1 MAVADIASGAL
12 PEDVHRS
19 QLRRAII
26 ASTVGTT
33 IEWYDF
39 LLYGIVTALAAQRL
53 AILSDAAGLQIASH
67 LGAHL

>member
-19 QLRRAII
+19 QLRRAIV

-39 LLYGIVTALAAQRL
+39 LL
-53 AILSDAAGLQIASH
+53 
-67 LGAHL
+67 